1 MSVEN
6 NTLGAVVHQFH
17 GFSFGTVD
25 YAVFVFMLSIS
36 LLIGVYFG
44 FFGHVA
50 DNTEE
55 YLLGGKRMKTIPI
68 AISLVASQ
76 LSAISM
82 MAIPAELYS
91 FGINWVFSLASLLI
105 IIPTLC
111 WIIIPVFY
119 NNNLSNCYE
128 YLELRFNRSTRNLIT
143 FAFMFT
149 SFLWLPVIIFI
160 PSLAFAQVTGSNIHL
175 INTYICSICVIYT
188 MLGGIKAVV
197 WTDVF
202 QGAIMIGSVAV
213 VCFLGTKKVGGFNE
227 VINIAARGGRLDVNF
242 TFDARTRITFW
253 NTTISGFVLWT
264 AYVGLNQSCVQ
275 RVVALPTLGHVRRS
289 LLLFGIGVFVIMIL
303 NCFVGITM
311 YALYHDCDP
320 LTRGYVQK
328 ADKMMPFF
336 VQDIAGHLKGM
347 PGIFISSVFS
357 AALSTTSA
365 SLNALAGVVYM
376 DYIKPRIKHT
386 ERRANLIM
394 RGFICICGVYSII
407 SGFIVEKFSSILQ
420 VTYSIGG
427 VTLGSVFGVYM
438 LGMLVPRAHGKAAFW
453 SVVASMVS
461 MIVIVVGAQGRLK
474 YSALPSSVENC
485 PANNTNETFFFNATS
500 TTSINLQTPSAKDS
514 FNIFDLSFNWYV
526 TVGNLI
532 VFFVALPLSYILP
545 AEKNFKLDLK
555 LLSPVIHPFYKYK
568 LANTEELPELKKVII

>member
-128 YLELRFNRSTRNLIT
+128 
-143 FAFMFT
+143 
-149 SFLWLPVIIFI
+149 
-160 PSLAFAQVTGSNIHL
+160 
-175 INTYICSICVIYT
+175 
-188 MLGGIKAVV
+188 GGIKAVV